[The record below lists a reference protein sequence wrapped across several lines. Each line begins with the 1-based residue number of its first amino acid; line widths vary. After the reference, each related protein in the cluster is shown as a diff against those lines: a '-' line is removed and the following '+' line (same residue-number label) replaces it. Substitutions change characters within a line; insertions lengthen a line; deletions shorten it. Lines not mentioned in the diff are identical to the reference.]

1 MHGFGATA
9 KLLQLGDEKGER
21 SVPPDQDE
29 FDVTKKARQEAAEE
43 QIRLHS
49 KVVDYAIREYPIEVL
64 VEKYLTGITEEKNE
78 IFVPDY
84 QRDDVWS
91 PVQKARFI
99 ESVMIGL
106 PIPYLFVADVSSED
120 EEKAG
125 RLEIIDGTQRIRT
138 LADFVSGRL
147 ELVELKKLPLLDGM
161 KLSDLLPS
169 RQRRFKRTTIRLIEL
184 TEHAD
189 EETRRDMFDR
199 INSGGEPLNP
209 METRRG
215 ARAGKFIKFIETMS
229 KNATFRRLA
238 PLSPASIKRRD
249 YDELAV
255 RFFAYAD
262 RYEQFDRRV
271 IDFVNDF
278 IDEQPPDFDP
288 AVQGEVLKKEW
299 ERMLDF
305 VDKGFKFGF
314 KKSERNSR
322 TPRVRFEAISVGTA
336 LALRQKPDLK
346 PDAAKTEQWAYGKE
360 FESLITSD
368 GANSRP
374 KVVGRIEFVRD
385 KLLKQ

>member
-1 MHGFGATA
+1 
-9 KLLQLGDEKGER
+9 
-21 SVPPDQDE
+21 VPDQDE

-43 QIRLHS
+43 QIRQHS

-64 VEKYLTGITEEKNE
+64 VEKYLTGILEETNE

-84 QRDDVWS
+84 QRDDVWTQE
-91 PVQKARFI
+91 QKARFI

-120 EEKAG
+120 EQKAG
-125 RLEIIDGTQRIRT
+125 RLEIVDGTQRIRT

-147 ELVELKKLPLLDGM
+147 ELLDLKKLTVLNRM
-161 KLSDLLPS
+161 KISDLLPS

-215 ARAGKFIKFIETMS
+215 VRAGKFIKFIETMS
-229 KNATFRRLA
+229 KNATFRKLA
-238 PLSPASIKRRD
+238 PLSAASIKRRD

-262 RYEQFDRRV
+262 RYTKFDRRV
-271 IDFVNDF
+271 IDFVNTY
-278 IDEQPPDFDP
+278 IDEQPASFDP
-288 AVQGEVLKKEW
+288 SIQGKPLKDEW
-299 ERMLDF
+299 ERMLAF
-305 VDKGFKFGF
+305 VEKGFKFGF
-314 KKSERNSR
+314 KKGERNNR

-336 LALRQKPDLK
+336 LAKGLLRPTDRILGQKL
-346 PDAAKTEQWAYGKE
+346 
-360 FESLITSD
+360 S
-368 GANSRP
+368 GALNTLGISSSHHENIL
-374 KVVGRIEFVRD
+374 G
-385 KLLKQ
+385 